1 MLNSAPIKT
10 KTIVKLANNYADVHY
25 LNIRFQIFR
34 LSFYVYNFEQFN
46 KLSDFS
52 QISVK
57 LLI

>member
-1 MLNSAPIKT
+1 MLTSALIKT
-10 KTIVKLANNYADVHY
+10 KTILSLSVNDYADVHY

-52 QISVK
+52 QILVK
-57 LLI
+57 